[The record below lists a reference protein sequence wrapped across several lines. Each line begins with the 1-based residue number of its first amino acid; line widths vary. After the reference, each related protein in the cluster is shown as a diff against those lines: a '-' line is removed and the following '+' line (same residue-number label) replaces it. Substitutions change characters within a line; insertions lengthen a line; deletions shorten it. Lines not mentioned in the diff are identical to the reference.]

1 MKKLIMSAV
10 LVAAMFGFNGCD
22 GVDSQRLA
30 LLTGD
35 KSFEQV
41 QAAYKLSVLNE
52 KPEDSKIY
60 AYYLEKNQDKVAGF
74 NFENFSL
81 KVENDYVKVKKELDD
96 KLKKIRENL
105 DKVTITQLKSEMT
118 MYAFMMGQAKPID
131 DYVKALEQLQ
141 KDKWVMID
149 AKKKAEKQADE
160 ERYIN
165 SLSPE
170 QREQYLK
177 RKEFE
182 AKIQAKRDAAAATKQ
197 NNNGEIK

>member
-1 MKKLIMSAV
+1 MSAV
-10 LVAAMFGFNGCD
+10 LVAAMFGFSGCD

-81 KVENDYVKVKKELDD
+81 KVENDYIKVKKELDD

-118 MYAFMMGQAKPID
+118 MYAFMMTQAKPIA

-141 KDKWVMID
+141 KDKWAMID
-149 AKKKAEKQADE
+149 AKKKAEKEADE
-160 ERYIN
+160 TAYIN

-170 QREQYLK
+170 QREQYLQRKAMDAK
-177 RKEFE
+177 R
-182 AKIQAKRDAAAATKQ
+182 QAMRDAAAKQ